1 MPSASSIVTTESVAA
16 LGDSLL
22 ARIIHDVVEHGTI
35 PRCLPLG
42 FPPGLPPSRR
52 DQLEKPRSP
61 IARRVLASFAVTV
74 VAFAVT
80 LGWGIV
86 AQRRAADDSLELAR
100 GYVPVAMRLAQLRA
114 AQTTLSTLVDGI
126 PDEREP
132 GSTQALLET
141 LVGARRTMF
150 VETRAAMTQTL
161 RDVGSDATRALARQL
176 AAELD
181 GVEQLLDGDPALFE
195 RLYAAIAS
203 GDRDGI
209 NRTIVSL
216 GALEHDADKRLR
228 VLAGRVSGAI
238 DALSSAAREREL
250 RSIWALAVLA
260 AMTLAVGLLVS
271 LHVRR
276 LLAPL
281 ARVTERARSVAR
293 GDLEARPVEPSDDE
307 IGQLEVAFEKMV
319 SGLSRAQALALSNER
334 LAAIGKMAAHVTH
347 EIRNP
352 LSAMGLNV
360 ELLEEEISQ
369 GGRQAADSAEVK
381 NLLAAIQREV
391 QRLEH
396 LSEEYLRVARLPEP
410 RMEADDVATAVRD
423 IVSFA
428 RPEIELARCT
438 VAVDVEPDLRPAL
451 FDEAQLRQALL
462 NLLRNAREAM
472 PDGGPIGV
480 RVEGAGMSVV
490 IDVEDRGGGIP
501 EEIRARVF
509 DPFFSTKGEG
519 TGLGLAIT
527 RHIVESHGGSVTC
540 ERRDGGGTRFRIALP
555 IAPTKG
561 TRLSGGI

>member
-1 MPSASSIVTTESVAA
+1 M
-16 LGDSLL
+16 
-22 ARIIHDVVEHGTI
+22 
-35 PRCLPLG
+35 
-42 FPPGLPPSRR
+42 
-52 DQLEKPRSP
+52 
-61 IARRVLASFAVTV
+61 LASFAITV

-86 AQRRAADDSLELAR
+86 AQQRAADDSLELAR

-132 GSTQALLET
+132 GSTRTLLET

-150 VETRAAMTQTL
+150 VETRGAMTQTL
-161 RDVGSDATRALARQL
+161 RDVGSDPTRALARKL
-176 AAELD
+176 TGELD
-181 GVEQLLDGDPALFE
+181 SVEQLLEGDPALFE

-228 VLAGRVSGAI
+228 LLAGRVSASI
-238 DALSSAAREREL
+238 DALSNAAREREL

-260 AMTLAVGLLVS
+260 ALTLAVGIVVS

-281 ARVTERARSVAR
+281 ARLTERARSVAR

-307 IGQLEVAFEKMV
+307 IGQLEGAFEKMV

-360 ELLEEEISQ
+360 ELLEEEITQSVALV
-369 GGRQAADSAEVK
+369 GRAANSAEVK

-410 RMEADDVATAVRD
+410 RMEADDVATAVRE
-423 IVSFA
+423 IVAFA
-428 RPEIELARCT
+428 RPEIEQARCT
-438 VAVDVEPDLRPAL
+438 VEIHVEPDLRPAL
-451 FDEAQLRQALL
+451 FDENQLRQALL

-472 PDGGPIGV
+472 PDGGHIDV
-480 RVEGAGMSVV
+480 RVEAAGMSVV
-490 IDVEDRGGGIP
+490 IDVDDRGGGIP
-501 EEIRARVF
+501 EPIRARVF

-527 RHIVESHGGSVTC
+527 RHIVEAHGGNVTC
-540 ERRDGGGTRFRIALP
+540 ERREGGGTRFRIALP
-555 IAPTKG
+555 IAPTKSM
-561 TRLSGGI
+561 RLPAGAEAGR

>member
-1 MPSASSIVTTESVAA
+1 
-16 LGDSLL
+16 
-22 ARIIHDVVEHGTI
+22 
-35 PRCLPLG
+35 
-42 FPPGLPPSRR
+42 LPPPSSRDPR
-52 DQLEKPRSP
+52 EDRPRST
-61 IARRVLASFAVTV
+61 IARRVLASFAITV

-86 AQRRAADDSLELAR
+86 AQQRAADDSLELAR

-132 GSTQALLET
+132 GSTRALLET

-150 VETRAAMTQTL
+150 VETRGAMTQTL
-161 RDVGSDATRALARQL
+161 RDVGSDSTRALSRHL

-181 GVEQLLDGDPALFE
+181 AVEQLLDGDPALFE
-195 RLYAAIAS
+195 RLYGAIAS

-209 NRTIVSL
+209 NRILVSL

-228 VLAGRVSGAI
+228 VLAGRVSASI
-238 DALSSAAREREL
+238 DALSNAAREREL

-260 AMTLAVGLLVS
+260 ALTLAVGIVVS

-281 ARVTERARSVAR
+281 ARVTERARSVAQ
-293 GDLEARPVEPSDDE
+293 GDLEARHVEPSDDE
-307 IGQLEVAFEKMV
+307 IGQLEGAFEKMV

-360 ELLEEEISQ
+360 ELLEEEITQSA
-369 GGRQAADSAEVK
+369 GPANSAEVK

-410 RMEADDVATAVRD
+410 RMEADDVATAVRE
-423 IVSFA
+423 IVAFA
-428 RPEIELARCT
+428 RPEIEQARCT
-438 VAVDVEPDLRPAL
+438 VEIHVEPDLRPAL

-480 RVEGAGMSVV
+480 RVEAAGMSVV
-490 IDVEDRGGGIP
+490 IDVDDRGGGIP
-501 EEIRARVF
+501 EPIRARVF

-527 RHIVESHGGSVTC
+527 RHIVEAHGGNVTC

-555 IAPTKG
+555 IAPAKSM
-561 TRLSGGI
+561 RLPAGAEALR

>member
-1 MPSASSIVTTESVAA
+1 
-16 LGDSLL
+16 
-22 ARIIHDVVEHGTI
+22 
-35 PRCLPLG
+35 
-42 FPPGLPPSRR
+42 
-52 DQLEKPRSP
+52 
-61 IARRVLASFAVTV
+61 VLASFAITGA
-74 VAFAVT
+74 AFAVT
-80 LGWGIV
+80 LGLGVI
-86 AQRRAADDSLELAR
+86 AQRRAADDSVELAR

-132 GSTQALLET
+132 GSTRALLET
-141 LVGARRTMF
+141 LSGARRTMF
-150 VETRAAMTQTL
+150 VETESAMRQTL
-161 RDVGSDATRALARQL
+161 PAVGSEATRALAPRL

-181 GVEQLLDGDPALFE
+181 AAESTLETDPALFE
-195 RLYAAIAS
+195 RLFAAIAS

-228 VLAGRVSGAI
+228 VLAGRVSGLI
-238 DALSSAAREREL
+238 DALSTEAREREL

-260 AMTLAVGLLVS
+260 ALTLAVGVVVS

-281 ARVTERARSVAR
+281 ARVTDRARAVAR
-293 GDLEARPVEPSDDE
+293 GDLTAREVETSDDE
-307 IGQLEVAFEKMV
+307 IGQLEAAFEKMV

-360 ELLEEEISQ
+360 ELLAEELGNPRGQ
-369 GGRQAADSAEVK
+369 DRTQRAEVSS
-381 NLLAAIQREV
+381 LLAAIQREV
-391 QRLEH
+391 QRLEQ
-396 LSEEYLRVARLPEP
+396 LSEEYLRVARLPQP
-410 RMEADDVATAVRD
+410 RMEADDVTAVVRE
-423 IVSFA
+423 VVAFA
-428 RPEIELARCT
+428 RPEIERDGCT
-438 VAVDVEPDLRPAL
+438 VELYVANALPAAL

-472 PDGGPIGV
+472 PGGGPIDV
-480 RVEGAGMSVV
+480 HVMAEGMGVV
-490 IDVEDRGGGIP
+490 IDVDDRGGGIP

-527 RHIVESHGGSVTC
+527 RHIVQAHGGTVTC
-540 ERRDGGGTRFRIALP
+540 QPREEGGTRFRVALP
-555 IAPTKG
+555 IAPAKSA
-561 TRLSGGI
+561 RLPSAAAHGR